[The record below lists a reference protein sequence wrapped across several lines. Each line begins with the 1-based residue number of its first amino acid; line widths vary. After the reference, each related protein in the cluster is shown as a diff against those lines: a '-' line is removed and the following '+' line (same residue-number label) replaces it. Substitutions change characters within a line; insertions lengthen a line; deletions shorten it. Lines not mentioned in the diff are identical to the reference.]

1 MYASID
7 EIIDRTGL
15 TNGDRIRAMSDEE
28 LAEFMSGKIVDQRFL
43 CDSEN
48 GNNLSIVEQMAV
60 RHKHFCTWNQWL
72 KQPAKEET

>member
-1 MYASID
+1 MYASLD
-7 EIIDRTGL
+7 EIIDRTGF
-15 TNGDRIRAMSDEE
+15 TNGDRIRAMTDYE

-48 GNNLSIVEQMAV
+48 GNELSIGEQMAV
-60 RHKHFCTWNQWL
+60 RHNHFCTWIKWL